1 MLDMH
6 RMNIWKRQ
14 EVEKIIEKA
23 VDEKLKFI
31 ENGGMPTSIEISEYA
46 YNILRDYNKSLGYYK
61 ENNIHETLIG
71 LKVIVDAKKSYNHVK
86 IL

>member
-31 ENGGMPTSIEISEYA
+31 ENGGTPTSIEISEYA
-46 YNILRDYNKSLGYYK
+46 YNILRDYNKRLGY
-61 ENNIHETLIG
+61 
-71 LKVIVDAKKSYNHVK
+71 
-86 IL
+86 